1 MSYDNAVVP
10 QALFSLFDTAFPL
23 TCAKI
28 TAVTSPH
35 RRHNHATAPRCR
47 FPWPLILS
55 PVRCCVWSKSVAMSS
70 GLYLK
75 APILTQRRRKCTDQ
89 HAPSSDPPCATQRA
103 GSHGR
108 WYWRKRAGVTV
119 QNDVKAIVPGVV
131 PCDVAVA
138 SVGVRE
144 MVVVVAV
151 VVIAPLML
159 RVQCIERGRRRA
171 AAARPIRQT

>member
-1 MSYDNAVVP
+1 MPLASPSGVLSSKLRISPSAPPGSTDMS
-10 QALFSLFDTAFPL
+10 AFVSRL
-23 TCAKI
+23 C
-28 TAVTSPH
+28 
-35 RRHNHATAPRCR
+35 C
-47 FPWPLILS
+47 IL
-55 PVRCCVWSKSVAMSS
+55 AQSS
-70 GLYLK
+70 GWTRMSASSSQGMNSWLRYLE